1 MVNGFRRG
9 VKRRQEWLMDLK
21 EAKNIVI
28 DKVKSL
34 PTLPEVIHKILSLVQ
49 GEDATAKAL
58 GDLIAYDQAISA
70 RLLKVAN
77 SAYYGFMRE
86 IATVQHAIVVLGFR
100 EVKSL
105 VLGITVFDAMKRS
118 SQEASI
124 KREAFWM
131 HSIGCALAGQL
142 ICKKVE
148 KVDAD
153 IAFTASILHDL
164 GKLVLD
170 GFFSS
175 DYKGVLERVQ
185 TNGVSMV
192 DAEIELMGFTHAD
205 VGGWLCERWK
215 FPPILVSPVCFHHQ
229 LEKADVSSM
238 HVTSV
243 AHLADVLCK
252 RSHIGSGGDD
262 KIQTVHPLAMK
273 NLKLNEDD
281 LNTITEELQ
290 EDEEKVKAFLGAIQ

>member
-1 MVNGFRRG
+1 
-9 VKRRQEWLMDLK
+9 MDLK

-34 PTLPEVIHKILSLVQ
+34 PTLPNVIHKVLSLVQ

-86 IATVQHAIVVLGFR
+86 IATVQHAIVALGFR

-105 VLGITVFDAMKRS
+105 VLGITVFDAMKQS
-118 SQEASI
+118 GCETSI
-124 KREAFWM
+124 AREQFWM
-131 HSIGCALAGQL
+131 HSIGCALAGQI

-148 KVDAD
+148 GADAN
-153 IAFTASILHDL
+153 IAFTSSILHDI

-170 GFFSS
+170 GFFTSE
-175 DYKGVLERVQ
+175 YKDVLEKVRM
-185 TNGVSMV
+185 NGIRMV
-192 DAEIELMGFTHAD
+192 EAETEIMGFTHAD

-215 FPPILVSPVCFHHQ
+215 FPVILVSPVRFHHQ
-229 LEKADVSSM
+229 LEKADAGFIQA
-238 HVTSV
+238 TSV

-262 KIQTVHPLAMK
+262 KIPPPHHLALEH
-273 NLKLNEDD
+273 LKLKEDD
-281 LNTITEELQ
+281 LESIAEELQ
-290 EDEEKVKAFLGAIQ
+290 REEEKVKAFLSAIQ